1 MKRYFSTSQAA
12 KLLGV
17 KIYQLTYA
25 HSIGVKEP
33 ERVFGKRAY
42 SAQDIYELANH
53 FGVTI
58 NNEALT
64 GPETEE
70 HD

>member
-1 MKRYFSTSQAA
+1 MKKYFSTSQAA

-17 KIYQLTYA
+17 KPYRLTYA

-33 ERVFGKRAY
+33 ERVFNKRAY
-42 SAQDIYELANH
+42 SAQDICELANH
-53 FGVTI
+53 FGVKI
-58 NNEALT
+58 KSEALT
-64 GPETEE
+64 GPETVE